1 MQSPNIQR
9 SSIKI
14 FSLISKVATCTFPRA
29 IREGVAIKITI
40 KLHHCLNNLLPE
52 KNAKIDVVVCYHFEV
67 RHQHIF
73 VRRLRNTSDKIFV
86 EKLVKVKKRSLKH
99 YTVKSKSPR
108 DNISRRHV
116 EIFLQN
122 K

>member
-40 KLHHCLNNLLPE
+40 KLHHCLNNLLPV
-52 KNAKIDVVVCYHFEV
+52 KSCNIDVVVCYHFEV
-67 RHQHIF
+67 RHQIF
-73 VRRLRNTSDKIFV
+73 VRRLRNTSDKFFV
-86 EKLVKVKKRSLKH
+86 EKPVKVKKKF
-99 YTVKSKSPR
+99 KP
-108 DNISRRHV
+108 
-116 EIFLQN
+116 
-122 K
+122 